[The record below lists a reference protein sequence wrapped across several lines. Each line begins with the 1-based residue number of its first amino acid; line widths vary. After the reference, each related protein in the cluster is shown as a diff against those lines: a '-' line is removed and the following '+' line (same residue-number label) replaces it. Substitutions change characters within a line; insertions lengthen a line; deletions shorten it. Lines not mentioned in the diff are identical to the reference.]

1 MIIIQHIEKK
11 YIKFAIVALIVIAT
25 ISCSTKQKNENL
37 KKEFEDYNNSKTKN
51 IITKNDSNFI
61 IFATEINIEEVI
73 LSQLV
78 QQNTLNKEVLELAKT
93 IEKSHNNLSIDLSA
107 IASSKKIRIPTIPTT
122 KINDEYKLLSNKSG
136 DDFDRTYCEMVIDI
150 HKDAI
155 NLFDKIS
162 KETMDSE
169 IRILTYATLINLRL
183 NLDRA
188 TKCKSLIN

>member
-1 MIIIQHIEKK
+1 MKTKQHITR
-11 YIKFAIVALIVIAT
+11 KFLQFVIVTLISIVT
-25 ISCSTKQKNENL
+25 VSCNTKQKQDNL
-37 KKEFEDYNNSKTKN
+37 KKEFDDYSNSKTNN
-51 IITKNDSNFI
+51 IITKSDSTFI
-61 IFATEINIEEVI
+61 IYASELSIEDGV

-78 QQNTLNKEVLELAKT
+78 QQNTLNTDVLNLAKM
-93 IEKSHNNLSIDLSA
+93 IEISNNTLSEDLSKLA
-107 IASSKKIRIPTIPTT
+107 LNKNITIPTIPTT

-183 NLDRA
+183 NLDKEI
-188 TKCKSLIN
+188 KCKSLIN